1 MPPFLQGLGLQ
12 KDPLYLS
19 QSFPVHPVKQTHLK
33 SPIRSWHSVALWHC
47 FVLALQSSILV
58 SQYTPAKPLG
68 QTMEEKHSI
77 SITVSET
84 VVISDNDQT
93 TKVKKLKATSQLLEQ
108 RRDFLLIFMTH
119 ARHYH
124 VTNEFL
130 ITPNNQ

>member
-77 SITVSET
+77 SITVSDT

-93 TKVKKLKATSQLLEQ
+93 TKVQKTKGNFATSWTEKRFSVNIYDSCSPLSC
-108 RRDFLLIFMTH
+108 H
-119 ARHYH
+119 
-124 VTNEFL
+124 
-130 ITPNNQ
+130 

>member
-93 TKVKKLKATSQLLEQ
+93 TKVQKTKGNFATSWTEKRFSVNIYDSCLPLSC
-108 RRDFLLIFMTH
+108 H
-119 ARHYH
+119 
-124 VTNEFL
+124 
-130 ITPNNQ
+130 

>member
-93 TKVKKLKATSQLLEQ
+93 TKVQETKGNFATSWTEKRFSVNIYDSCSPLSC
-108 RRDFLLIFMTH
+108 H
-119 ARHYH
+119 
-124 VTNEFL
+124 
-130 ITPNNQ
+130 

>member
-47 FVLALQSSILV
+47 FVLALQSSMLV

-77 SITVSET
+77 SITVPET
-84 VVISDNDQT
+84 VVISDHDQT
-93 TKVKKLKATSQLLEQ
+93 TTVQKTKGNFVTSWTEK
-108 RRDFLLIFMTH
+108 RFS
-119 ARHYH
+119 
-124 VTNEFL
+124 V
-130 ITPNNQ
+130 NNYDSCSPLSCH

>member
-93 TKVKKLKATSQLLEQ
+93 TKVQKTKGNFATSWTEKRFSVNIYDSCSPLSC
-108 RRDFLLIFMTH
+108 H
-119 ARHYH
+119 
-124 VTNEFL
+124 
-130 ITPNNQ
+130 

>member
-77 SITVSET
+77 SITVSDT

-93 TKVKKLKATSQLLEQ
+93 TKVQKTKGNFATSWTEKRFSVNIYDSCLPLSC
-108 RRDFLLIFMTH
+108 H
-119 ARHYH
+119 
-124 VTNEFL
+124 
-130 ITPNNQ
+130 